1 MSTFEEGF
9 AATEQAADSVL
20 QALGDVSRLARQLQ
34 RDAKAGNIA
43 GIRRGT
49 ARLEESLGLIR
60 EQVGNAARAWPFA
73 QDDEPAYLQNRYA
86 AELQEVA
93 GKNGLQLF
101 ERDGRL
107 IAHPSVLR
115 VLPGERAVRID
126 RRQSSAIRPTK
137 IVADLA
143 KLQRSPPRFRHQPFL
158 ESLYSAYLALAQ
170 SDTADRLQLGGVG
183 QVVRLDRIYNL
194 FTGLP
199 GARREY
205 SQLDFARDLY
215 SLESSGVNEVRSGS
229 ASNLPGIHRHQKSQG
244 DHLFRGTKRRTHSL
258 LWAPIHRRQSM
269 TSALQIQDWLGI
281 IRGEYLCGFVK
292 DGGSA
297 VKFVVPSREDL
308 GRLLELRL
316 TEMASALGYVAV
328 KVDAGETRVHMPQEI
343 FFRIAEQIDW
353 RTLARRVV
361 LKLCRDLPYRT
372 DGIDPAGAGSI
383 LEAISAANDVEESQI
398 ALDLRRVLPGAVTRN
413 RRMSRDFR
421 VAMTHLCLTEMGGEG
436 QNPEAMPLLEWWT
449 GPKPEGLQRA
459 GLLHLQRHR
468 SHQRQAP
475 SRVAVVLG
483 AIRRGT
489 PVRWFCLMMRA

>member
-73 QDDEPAYLQNRYA
+73 QEDEPAYLQNRYA

-215 SLESSGVNEVRSGS
+215 SLESSGVNEVRSGARVTFP
-229 ASNLPGIHRHQKSQG
+229 ASTGTRNP
-244 DHLFRGTKRRTHSL
+244 RGTISFVGPNGEPVL
-258 LWAPIHRRQSM
+258 YYG
-269 TSALQIQDWLGI
+269 IQFTGD
-281 IRGEYLCGFVK
+281 
-292 DGGSA
+292 
-297 VKFVVPSREDL
+297 SR
-308 GRLLELRL
+308 
-316 TEMASALGYVAV
+316 
-328 KVDAGETRVHMPQEI
+328 
-343 FFRIAEQIDW
+343 
-353 RTLARRVV
+353 
-361 LKLCRDLPYRT
+361 
-372 DGIDPAGAGSI
+372 
-383 LEAISAANDVEESQI
+383 
-398 ALDLRRVLPGAVTRN
+398 
-413 RRMSRDFR
+413 
-421 VAMTHLCLTEMGGEG
+421 
-436 QNPEAMPLLEWWT
+436 
-449 GPKPEGLQRA
+449 
-459 GLLHLQRHR
+459 
-468 SHQRQAP
+468 
-475 SRVAVVLG
+475 
-483 AIRRGT
+483 
-489 PVRWFCLMMRA
+489 

>member
-49 ARLEESLGLIR
+49 VRLEESLGLIR
-60 EQVGNAARAWPFA
+60 EQVGKAARAWPFA
-73 QDDEPAYLQNRYA
+73 QEDEPAYLQNRYA

-93 GKNGLQLF
+93 GENGLQLF

-215 SLESSGVNEVRSGS
+215 SLESSGVNEVRSGARVTFP
-229 ASNLPGIHRHQKSQG
+229 ASTGTRNP
-244 DHLFRGTKRRTHSL
+244 RGTISFVGPNGE
-258 LWAPIHRRQSM
+258 PI
-269 TSALQIQDWLGI
+269 LYYGIQFTGD
-281 IRGEYLCGFVK
+281 
-292 DGGSA
+292 
-297 VKFVVPSREDL
+297 SR
-308 GRLLELRL
+308 
-316 TEMASALGYVAV
+316 
-328 KVDAGETRVHMPQEI
+328 
-343 FFRIAEQIDW
+343 
-353 RTLARRVV
+353 
-361 LKLCRDLPYRT
+361 
-372 DGIDPAGAGSI
+372 
-383 LEAISAANDVEESQI
+383 
-398 ALDLRRVLPGAVTRN
+398 
-413 RRMSRDFR
+413 
-421 VAMTHLCLTEMGGEG
+421 
-436 QNPEAMPLLEWWT
+436 
-449 GPKPEGLQRA
+449 
-459 GLLHLQRHR
+459 
-468 SHQRQAP
+468 
-475 SRVAVVLG
+475 
-483 AIRRGT
+483 
-489 PVRWFCLMMRA
+489 

>member
-9 AATEQAADSVL
+9 AATEQAANSVL
-20 QALGDVSRLARQLQ
+20 QALSDVSRLARQLQ

-60 EQVGNAARAWPFA
+60 EQVGNAIRAWPFA
-73 QDDEPAYLQNRYA
+73 QEDEPAYLQNRYA
-86 AELQEVA
+86 AELQEMA
-93 GKNGLQLF
+93 GENGLQLF

-137 IVADLA
+137 VVADLA

-215 SLESSGVNEVRSGS
+215 SLENSGVNEVRSGARVS
-229 ASNLPGIHRHQKSQG
+229 FPASTGTRNP
-244 DHLFRGTKRRTHSL
+244 RGTISFVGPDGEPVL
-258 LWAPIHRRQSM
+258 YYG
-269 TSALQIQDWLGI
+269 IQFTGD
-281 IRGEYLCGFVK
+281 
-292 DGGSA
+292 
-297 VKFVVPSREDL
+297 SR
-308 GRLLELRL
+308 
-316 TEMASALGYVAV
+316 
-328 KVDAGETRVHMPQEI
+328 
-343 FFRIAEQIDW
+343 
-353 RTLARRVV
+353 
-361 LKLCRDLPYRT
+361 
-372 DGIDPAGAGSI
+372 
-383 LEAISAANDVEESQI
+383 
-398 ALDLRRVLPGAVTRN
+398 
-413 RRMSRDFR
+413 
-421 VAMTHLCLTEMGGEG
+421 
-436 QNPEAMPLLEWWT
+436 
-449 GPKPEGLQRA
+449 
-459 GLLHLQRHR
+459 
-468 SHQRQAP
+468 
-475 SRVAVVLG
+475 
-483 AIRRGT
+483 
-489 PVRWFCLMMRA
+489 

>member
-49 ARLEESLGLIR
+49 VRLEESLGLIR

-73 QDDEPAYLQNRYA
+73 QEDEPAYLQERYA

-215 SLESSGVNEVRSGS
+215 SLESSGVNEVRSGARVTFP
-229 ASNLPGIHRHQKSQG
+229 ASTGTRNP
-244 DHLFRGTKRRTHSL
+244 RGTISFVG
-258 LWAPIHRRQSM
+258 PN
-269 TSALQIQDWLGI
+269 
-281 IRGEYLCGFVK
+281 GE
-292 DGGSA
+292 
-297 VKFVVPSREDL
+297 
-308 GRLLELRL
+308 
-316 TEMASALGYVAV
+316 
-328 KVDAGETRVHMPQEI
+328 
-343 FFRIAEQIDW
+343 
-353 RTLARRVV
+353 
-361 LKLCRDLPYRT
+361 
-372 DGIDPAGAGSI
+372 SI
-383 LEAISAANDVEESQI
+383 LYYGIQFTGD
-398 ALDLRRVLPGAVTRN
+398 
-413 RRMSRDFR
+413 SR
-421 VAMTHLCLTEMGGEG
+421 
-436 QNPEAMPLLEWWT
+436 
-449 GPKPEGLQRA
+449 
-459 GLLHLQRHR
+459 
-468 SHQRQAP
+468 
-475 SRVAVVLG
+475 
-483 AIRRGT
+483 
-489 PVRWFCLMMRA
+489 

>member
-1 MSTFEEGF
+1 MTFPGWPGNSRGTRRR
-9 AATEQAADSVL
+9 AT
-20 QALGDVSRLARQLQ
+20 SRA
-34 RDAKAGNIA
+34 
-43 GIRRGT
+43 IRRGT

-73 QDDEPAYLQNRYA
+73 QEDEPAYLQNRYA

-170 SDTADRLQLGGVG
+170 SDTADRLRLGGVG

-215 SLESSGVNEVRSGS
+215 SLESSGVNEVRSGARVTFP
-229 ASNLPGIHRHQKSQG
+229 ASTGTRNP
-244 DHLFRGTKRRTHSL
+244 RGTISFVGPNGE
-258 LWAPIHRRQSM
+258 PI
-269 TSALQIQDWLGI
+269 LYYGIQFTGD
-281 IRGEYLCGFVK
+281 
-292 DGGSA
+292 
-297 VKFVVPSREDL
+297 SR
-308 GRLLELRL
+308 
-316 TEMASALGYVAV
+316 
-328 KVDAGETRVHMPQEI
+328 
-343 FFRIAEQIDW
+343 
-353 RTLARRVV
+353 
-361 LKLCRDLPYRT
+361 
-372 DGIDPAGAGSI
+372 
-383 LEAISAANDVEESQI
+383 
-398 ALDLRRVLPGAVTRN
+398 
-413 RRMSRDFR
+413 
-421 VAMTHLCLTEMGGEG
+421 
-436 QNPEAMPLLEWWT
+436 
-449 GPKPEGLQRA
+449 
-459 GLLHLQRHR
+459 
-468 SHQRQAP
+468 
-475 SRVAVVLG
+475 
-483 AIRRGT
+483 
-489 PVRWFCLMMRA
+489 